1 MEKCMITFRSVTP
14 AQRAEQLLRRAGV
27 RCELHRTPRYLAQ
40 QGCGYSL
47 RIQSHQ
53 LEQAISFLGSNFDQK
68 EFHKFLLDYGPAPFT
83 LLENY
88 FKNYQKW
95 IILANKTLTALM
107 YCIYPLILLT
117 TFTFERNDFL

>member
-53 LEQAISFLGSNFDQK
+53 LEQTIGFLQ
-68 EFHKFLLDYGPAPFT
+68 EHQIP
-83 LLENY
+83 
-88 FKNYQKW
+88 YQKVYCGESME
-95 IILANKTLTALM
+95 ALQ
-107 YCIYPLILLT
+107 
-117 TFTFERNDFL
+117 

>member
-47 RIQSHQ
+47 RLSCRDIMTSAAF
-53 LEQAISFLGSNFDQK
+53 LRQAGIHFRRA
-68 EFHKFLLDYGPAPFT
+68 YT
-83 LLENY
+83 LRDDGTPEELR
-88 FKNYQKW
+88 
-95 IILANKTLTALM
+95 L
-107 YCIYPLILLT
+107 
-117 TFTFERNDFL
+117 

>member
-47 RIQSHQ
+47 RIQSRQ
-53 LEQAISFLGSNFDQK
+53 LEQAISFLQ
-68 EFHKFLLDYGPAPFT
+68 EHQIP
-83 LLENY
+83 
-88 FKNYQKW
+88 YQKVYCGESME
-95 IILANKTLTALM
+95 ALQ
-107 YCIYPLILLT
+107 
-117 TFTFERNDFL
+117 

>member
-53 LEQAISFLGSNFDQK
+53 LERAIGFLQ
-68 EFHKFLLDYGPAPFT
+68 EHQIP
-83 LLENY
+83 
-88 FKNYQKW
+88 YQKVYCGEPME
-95 IILANKTLTALM
+95 ALQ
-107 YCIYPLILLT
+107 
-117 TFTFERNDFL
+117 